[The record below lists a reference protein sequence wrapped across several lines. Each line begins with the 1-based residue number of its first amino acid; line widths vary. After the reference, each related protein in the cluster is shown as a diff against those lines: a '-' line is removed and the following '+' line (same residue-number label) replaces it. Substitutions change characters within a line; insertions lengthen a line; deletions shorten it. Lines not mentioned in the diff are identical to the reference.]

1 MPQVRSTRQRP
12 VTNENDENAVVTRMT
27 RAKAAATMSAK
38 ENAADVPKKAATTKR
53 AALGANGAAQ
63 TRKAGVLQDV
73 SNVKPETNGAKPGK
87 KATATKG
94 GALSKAANP
103 TKIQK
108 PVTTKRATDTKEG
121 STRVKRIAPGNAIK
135 GSAKKAKPAPVEEEE
150 PEEDVENVP
159 APVKEEVKAKPV
171 KNIDIIEEQELAL
184 DEEFVPDLDK
194 EDIDDPLMVSEY
206 VVEIFEYLKELEI
219 ATMANPDYMDS
230 QTELEWKMRGILVD
244 WLLEVHTR
252 FRLLPETLFLAV
264 NIIDRFLSAKIV
276 QLDRLQ
282 LVGVTAMFIASKY
295 EEVLSP
301 HVQNFRHVAD
311 DGFTEE
317 EILSAERF
325 VLTAL
330 NYDLSYPNPM
340 NFLRRISKA
349 DNYDIQTR
357 TLGKYLLEIGCLDHR
372 FLVYP
377 PSQIAAASM
386 YLARLVLERGPWDAT
401 LTHYAGYSEDEI
413 QPVLQLM
420 IDYLSSPVVVH
431 EAFFKKYA
439 SKKFLKGQYPLP
451 SYPPSPANPLQHRLS
466 SANGPRNTWQSSV
479 TSCRR
484 SHLSLVASAKSLCCR
499 CSLSGLHCPQL
510 SPTKPATPCHSAAV
524 VAGL

>member
-1 MPQVRSTRQRP
+1 
-12 VTNENDENAVVTRMT
+12 VTNENDENAATTRLT
-27 RAKAAATMSAK
+27 RAKAANLGANES
-38 ENAADVPKKAATTKR
+38 AADVPKKTLQAKKSTATLGATGAATRKR
-53 AALGANGAAQ
+53 AALG
-63 TRKAGVLQDV
+63 DV
-73 SNVKPETNGAKPGK
+73 SNVSKVEPVGAGAKDGK
-87 KATATKG
+87 KPVATK
-94 GALSKAANP
+94 GALSKAAQP
-103 TKIQK
+103 TK
-108 PVTTKRATDTKEG
+108 VTKASRIN
-121 STRVKRIAPGNAIK
+121 STRSILEQKEKNTGSSDLKKRPVSGNGIAGPP
-135 GSAKKAKPAPVEEEE
+135 AKKRPTTTAKPLKEEDPEEVENPV
-150 PEEDVENVP
+150 PEEDVEP
-159 APVKEEVKAKPV
+159 EEEAAAAVKDEVKQVDDTKTLVETKTKTYNGP
-171 KNIDIIEEQELAL
+171 NL
-184 DEEFVPDLDK
+184 DEEDV
-194 EDIDDPLMVSEY
+194 DDPLMVSEY

-230 QTELEWKMRGILVD
+230 QNELEWKMRGILVD

-325 VLTAL
+325 VLAAL

-372 FLVYP
+372 FLAHP
-377 PSQIAAASM
+377 PSQVAAAAM
-386 YLARLVLERGPWDAT
+386 YLARLVLERGPWV
-401 LTHYAGYSEDEI
+401 S
-413 QPVLQLM
+413 
-420 IDYLSSPVVVH
+420 SSP
-431 EAFFKKYA
+431 
-439 SKKFLKGQYPLP
+439 PL
-451 SYPPSPANPLQHRLS
+451 
-466 SANGPRNTWQSSV
+466 V
-479 TSCRR
+479 TV
-484 SHLSLVASAKSLCCR
+484 LY
-499 CSLSGLHCPQL
+499 
-510 SPTKPATPCHSAAV
+510 
-524 VAGL
+524 